1 MIFSLLFS
9 SIFSILDFFAQ
20 SSTLSLFERDTK
32 KPKVFLLCSTVLS
45 QNDDAQRA
53 HHDHSSSVFCSSRPL
68 EKTIYTKILLL
79 LLLLLSF
86 FVFSFLLF
94 FSFCGFPKKEKLQ
107 KRNPKLTLAPFSS
120 TLNFPS
126 RDFFFTFFFFFFFF
140 FVLLF
145 FFFFFFF
152 RVVRYFEK
160 KPPPQKTFDV
170 CACER
175 ALLFSGGEHRHGE
188 RSIRHTRCVQKPLFS
203 SPILDF

>member
-32 KPKVFLLCSTVLS
+32 KPKVFLLCSTVLL

-86 FVFSFLLF
+86 FLCF
-94 FSFCGFPKKEKLQ
+94 
-107 KRNPKLTLAPFSS
+107 
-120 TLNFPS
+120 
-126 RDFFFTFFFFFFFF
+126 
-140 FVLLF
+140 LF
-145 FFFFFFF
+145 FFFFFLFF
-152 RVVRYFEK
+152 ASK
-160 KPPPQKTFDV
+160 KKGKTFKKETRNSYTRFFLTTLNFPLT
-170 CACER
+170 ER
-175 ALLFSGGEHRHGE
+175 LFLQILLLLLLCLLVLVLVLVLLSS
-188 RSIRHTRCVQKPLFS
+188 RSIFREKTTTAKDVRRVRV
-203 SPILDF
+203 